1 MAVLHVI
8 LERVMD
14 DYGSVVE
21 RLENDIDEIE
31 GEVFATGNPG
41 VSRRIYELSREV
53 IRFHRATKPL
63 AGSLERLQGTR
74 RPVSTRRC
82 GVT

>member
-1 MAVLHVI
+1 MLHAI
-8 LERVMD
+8 LERVVD

-21 RLENDIDEIE
+21 QLENDIDVIE
-31 GEVFATGNPG
+31 GEVFAAGNPG

-63 AGSLERLQGTR
+63 AGSLEPLRGTR